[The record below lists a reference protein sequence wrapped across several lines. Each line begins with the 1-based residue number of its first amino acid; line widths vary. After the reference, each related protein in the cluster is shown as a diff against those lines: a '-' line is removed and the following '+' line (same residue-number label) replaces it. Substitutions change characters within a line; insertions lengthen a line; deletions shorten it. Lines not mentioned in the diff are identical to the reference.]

1 MKDKDIEKLK
11 AREIEL
17 TDKKLYGGGLS
28 AKENHEL
35 NKIVNIIAHEKI
47 TDNKRSK
54 RINV

>member
-17 TDKKLYGGGLS
+17 TDKKLYGGGLK

-35 NKIVNIIAHEKI
+35 NKIVNIIAHEK
-47 TDNKRSK
+47 TNDNKRSK
-54 RINV
+54 RISV